1 MVLYTYIYIWLNC
14 FEQLLRKL
22 KNFLKK
28 RERERRKILKSTNE
42 TQRFER
48 PLSIVPNVLS
58 CESLS
63 LPLYL
68 FSRHPNATYIASTII
83 YQLYR
88 RLQQR
93 YYNIGGT
100 IRLVSSTRLKIS
112 IVGFLDTV
120 ITLSIWYVMQFIFF
134 PYWLCLRYIMRDV
147 VYATRSFLAGNNT
160 LEIMK
165 EKISHWVIEGYVE
178 FLHLLIG
185 LISIFL
191 RFLLT
196 NIRIVFRYAYY
207 DYVINEARR
216 KRSRQKKK
224 YYLHWTFEKTQY
236 WNNINRRTCRSYFDR
251 KEFSYNLPF
260 AIDWKLSLFIYIVKS
275 DFIKLTLKKKILRA
289 FLLTCYIFT
298 CITMEIS
305 FSENVTIKS
314 FDISR

>member
-1 MVLYTYIYIWLNC
+1 MVK
-14 FEQLLRKL
+14 LLWAIATKIEKL
-22 KNFLKK
+22 SKKK

-191 RFLLT
+191 RFLLAAFNQYT
-196 NIRIVFRYAYY
+196 NSIPICV
-207 DYVINEARR
+207 
-216 KRSRQKKK
+216 
-224 YYLHWTFEKTQY
+224 
-236 WNNINRRTCRSYFDR
+236 
-251 KEFSYNLPF
+251 
-260 AIDWKLSLFIYIVKS
+260 
-275 DFIKLTLKKKILRA
+275 LR
-289 FLLTCYIFT
+289 LC
-298 CITMEIS
+298 
-305 FSENVTIKS
+305 N
-314 FDISR
+314 

>member
-1 MVLYTYIYIWLNC
+1 MYIYIWLNC

-28 RERERRKILKSTNE
+28 REREKRKILKSTNE

-191 RFLLT
+191 RFLLAAFNQYT
-196 NIRIVFRYAYY
+196 NSIPICV
-207 DYVINEARR
+207 
-216 KRSRQKKK
+216 
-224 YYLHWTFEKTQY
+224 
-236 WNNINRRTCRSYFDR
+236 
-251 KEFSYNLPF
+251 
-260 AIDWKLSLFIYIVKS
+260 
-275 DFIKLTLKKKILRA
+275 LR
-289 FLLTCYIFT
+289 LC
-298 CITMEIS
+298 
-305 FSENVTIKS
+305 N
-314 FDISR
+314 